1 MTNTWSVGI
10 HGQAFICSDLH
21 RSARFMTEVL
31 GLRRVKHTVHHHD
44 PRLPVLMFDFGE
56 GSTSVVSY
64 VEWSPIFYAL
74 PEAGLT
80 DGGATRR
87 ALDAPRV
94 GDFKGRW
101 GAGTNHHLALHTRSR
116 EQLVRWKRYLRDR
129 GLHVT
134 GPYFRN
140 YFHAIYFRDPDGAIL
155 EIATTEPGFTYDEE
169 TLGSEHQAPKPGA
182 MVGARS
188 ETDVAEEQWPDPVPA
203 ISDDMRL
210 LGFHHNTSI
219 SSDIERT
226 TDFFTEAVG
235 IDLIKR
241 TDYLDEEGGTHYYY
255 SAAPELGPGAIL
267 TFFGL
272 PGYPPGRL
280 GVGLS
285 HHIAFTA
292 RDDEALERWHGD
304 LSAKDVP
311 IGPIHDVG
319 YYRAATFRDPD
330 GHVMKIATPPD
341 FTVDEEPDELGKR
354 LCLPA
359 ELESSRAEIE
369 RMHALRPAPVPAATA
384 GVAQPMP

>member
-1 MTNTWSVGI
+1 MTNPWTAGI
-10 HGQAFICSDLH
+10 HGQAFISSNLH
-21 RSARFMTEVL
+21 RSARFMTDVL
-31 GLRRVKHTVHHHD
+31 GLRLAKRTVHHHD
-44 PRLPVLMFDFGE
+44 PRLPVLVFDFGE
-56 GSTSVVSY
+56 GSQSIVTY

-74 PEAGLT
+74 PAAGLADPET
-80 DGGATRR
+80 TRA
-87 ALDAPRV
+87 ALDAPRA

-116 EQLVRWKRYLRDR
+116 EQLLKWKRYLRDR
-129 GLHVT
+129 GHHVT

-140 YFHAIYFRDPDGAIL
+140 YFNAIYFRDPDGAIV

-169 TLGSEHQAPKPGA
+169 VLGSAHQAPKEGA

-188 ETDVAEEQWPDPVPA
+188 ELEVAEEEWPEPVPT
-203 ISDDMRL
+203 IDDEMRL

-219 SSDIERT
+219 SSDIDRT
-226 TDFFTEAVG
+226 TAFFVESVG

-285 HHIAFTA
+285 HHISLTA
-292 RDDEALERWHGD
+292 RDEEALGSWRED
-304 LSAKDVP
+304 LLAKRIEV
-311 IGPIHDVG
+311 GPIEDLV

-330 GHVMKIATPPD
+330 GHIMQIATPPD
-341 FTVDEEPDELGKR
+341 LAIDEAPDQLGQR
-354 LCLPA
+354 LCLPDHLEPRRE
-359 ELESSRAEIE
+359 ELERAH
-369 RMHALRPAPVPAATA
+369 RLRPAPLPAAAAT
-384 GVAQPMP
+384 VAMP